1 MKKHMMRQLSIQFK
15 NLCLKYADGISSGN
29 CKTCTGLPLC
39 KGSQTE
45 STFLIVETLEITI
58 DIVET
63 MIGQIIERVEV

>member
-1 MKKHMMRQLSIQFK
+1 M
-15 NLCLKYADGISSGN
+15 CISSEN

-39 KGSQTE
+39 KGRQTE

-63 MIGQIIERVEV
+63 VIGQIIERVEV